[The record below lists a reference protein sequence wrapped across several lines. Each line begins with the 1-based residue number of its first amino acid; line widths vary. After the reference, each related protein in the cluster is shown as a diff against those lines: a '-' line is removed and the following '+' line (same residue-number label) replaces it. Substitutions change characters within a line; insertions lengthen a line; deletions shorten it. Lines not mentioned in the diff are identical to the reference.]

1 LARALTRSGRRR
13 LAASWPGPRAIDKL
27 ARAMAIELTVE
38 YKRLN
43 AFFADYTKNI
53 GRGGTFIRTD
63 KPLPIGTDFI
73 FKLAIPKLAE
83 PLRLRGRVQWVV
95 GPGQANDEQP
105 AGMGIGFVYES
116 EAERQR
122 VATIVE
128 ALMTEQLGR
137 TLSEKLL
144 GTRRVRE

>member
-1 LARALTRSGRRR
+1 
-13 LAASWPGPRAIDKL
+13 
-27 ARAMAIELTVE
+27 MAIELTVE